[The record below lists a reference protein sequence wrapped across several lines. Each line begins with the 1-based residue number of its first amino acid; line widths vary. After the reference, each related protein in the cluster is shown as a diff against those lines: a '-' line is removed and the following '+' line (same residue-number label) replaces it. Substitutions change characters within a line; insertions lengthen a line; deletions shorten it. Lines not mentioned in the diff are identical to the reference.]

1 MSVTEVTGIAGTGRE
16 SFDGLMKDW
25 YGPMWEDHVNSN
37 TKVLAATGLGKTRGK
52 MGGRRVLN
60 AVVDQYPSSAG
71 VAHMENATIT
81 DPASSNA
88 FQPELISR
96 SVYVRLRWTGEVE
109 DAARGGDKAV
119 FAGPR
124 ATELRLAR
132 KQYAVNKGRMAILG
146 PRQIL
151 GEIASL
157 TASGSDDVGGV
168 MDARNTRTSAAANF
182 NKFGTHYLKK
192 GMMFDVVATTTGDA
206 RGATGVD
213 GGSGKFVLASAS
225 GDAYTLET
233 AIATSATIKPTANDF
248 IIPWGSRRVG
258 ASGAGA
264 AEASYYAG
272 YNGLNNLML
281 DASIYAN
288 IYGMARSA
296 QPTLEGNRQ
305 TNSGTGRNMNDLL
318 LILAIDKIVEE
329 GSGEEPDTLYL
340 NTAIRREVIQHIGMG
355 NAYVAS
361 GSAGTENRRFAP
373 VVTNSG
379 YAKLALVVGDKSMT
393 YDTDRDCPPGM
404 VYILR
409 KGTMGYLS
417 NRTLSSIDKTPE
429 RYVTNKDAHEVILA
443 ERGNFFCSSPWTNG
457 SLEDINFDVSALTAA

>member
-1 MSVTEVTGIAGTGRE
+1 
-16 SFDGLMKDW
+16 MKDW

-37 TKVLAATGLGKTRGK
+37 TKVLSATGLGKTRGK

-81 DPASSNA
+81 DPAASSA
-88 FQPELISR
+88 FQPELIAR

-151 GEIASL
+151 GKIASI
-157 TASGSDDVGGV
+157 TDDSATPQFDTGGV
-168 MDARNTRTSAAANF
+168 MESRNSRTSAAASFYN
-182 NKFGTHYLKK
+182 FGTHYLKK
-192 GMMFDVVATTTGDA
+192 GMMFDVVSGVAVDA
-206 RGATGVD
+206 RDGAGVD
-213 GGSGKFVLASAS
+213 GSPTKTTLASAS
-225 GDAYTLET
+225 GNSYTLET
-233 AIATSATIKPTANDF
+233 PILTTASVDNPVAGDL
-248 IIPWGSRRVG
+248 IIPWGSRRDGV
-258 ASGAGA
+258 AGAGLA
-264 AEASYYAG
+264 DASYYAG

-288 IYGMARSA
+288 IYGLARSA

-305 TNSGTGRNMNDLL
+305 TSGSGRNMNDLL

>member
-1 MSVTEVTGIAGTGRE
+1 
-16 SFDGLMKDW
+16 
-25 YGPMWEDHVNSN
+25 
-37 TKVLAATGLGKTRGK
+37 
-52 MGGRRVLN
+52 
-60 AVVDQYPSSAG
+60 
-71 VAHMENATIT
+71 
-81 DPASSNA
+81 
-88 FQPELISR
+88 
-96 SVYVRLRWTGEVE
+96 
-109 DAARGGDKAV
+109 
-119 FAGPR
+119 
-124 ATELRLAR
+124 
-132 KQYAVNKGRMAILG
+132 
-146 PRQIL
+146 
-151 GEIASL
+151 
-157 TASGSDDVGGV
+157 
-168 MDARNTRTSAAANF
+168 
-182 NKFGTHYLKK
+182 
-192 GMMFDVVATTTGDA
+192 MFDVVSTTTGDP

-258 ASGAGA
+258 ASGAGT

-305 TNSGTGRNMNDLL
+305 KNGSTPRAMNDLL
-318 LILAIDKIVEE
+318 LILAVDKIVEE

-340 NTAIRREVIQHIGMG
+340 NTAVRREVIQHIGMG
-355 NAYVAS
+355 NAHVAA
-361 GSAGTENRRFAP
+361 GGGGAAAAGTDNRRFAP
-373 VVTNSG
+373 VITNSG

-429 RYVTNKDAHEVILA
+429 RYVTDKDAHEVILA

-457 SLEDINFDVSALTAA
+457 TLEDIEFDVSALTQST